1 MPPHDFASSVAAV
14 SAQIAESVD
23 TPTVYITQHVLSKY
37 IAGAFAEGCEAETV
51 TLPEWNDKPSIAESS
66 RRLIQ
71 RGLNV
76 SGPIAVYGILRGCGE
91 VINFAKWTKQ
101 DYWHIDN
108 GYVRQTPLKELPEN
122 FGPEHLTG
130 YYRITRNGFQQTEQK
145 ERPSDRWDR
154 LKVPIA
160 KKWNRE
166 GRNIVVVPPS
176 GFLGQYQGIDPGI
189 WRAAVEKEIRKRTD
203 RPIQVK
209 VHKGGLE
216 ELMRD
221 TFCLVTHESMQ
232 ALHSQIGGVPS
243 IALGNHCIGKLSWTW
258 KNLEYP
264 DYPDRHGLVKLCHSL
279 AYEQFTVAEMRSGRA
294 WKMLND

>member
-1 MPPHDFASSVAAV
+1 MNSFAASVAAV

-23 TPTVYITQHVLSKY
+23 TPTVYITNHVLSQH
-37 IAGAFAEGCEAETV
+37 IAGAFAEGCKGKTV
-51 TLPEWNDKPSIAESS
+51 ELPEWNDKPSLAESS

-76 SGPIAVYGILRGCGE
+76 TGPIAVYGILRGCGE

-101 DYWHIDN
+101 DFWHIDN
-108 GYVRQTPLKELPEN
+108 GYVRQTSLKNLPEN
-122 FGPEHLTG
+122 FGPQHLTG
-130 YYRITRNGFQQTEQK
+130 YYRITRNGFQSTEQK
-145 ERPSDRWDR
+145 ERPSDRWDS
-154 LKVPIA
+154 LGIGIKP
-160 KKWNRE
+160 KWRRD

-176 GFLGQYQGIDPGI
+176 GFVSQYQGIDSGI
-189 WRAAVEKEIRKRTD
+189 WQAAVQAEIKKRTD

-216 ELMRD
+216 EILPD

-232 ALHSQIGGVPS
+232 ALHCQIGGVPS
-243 IALGNHCIGKLSWTW
+243 IALGNHCIGPLSWTW

-264 DYPDRHGLVKLCHSL
+264 DYFDRGRIAKLCHSL
-279 AYEQFTVAEMRSGRA
+279 AYEQWTLPEIRSGKA
-294 WKMLND
+294 WRMLHENL